1 MFKIN
6 HIFSGEN
13 IVQRFEMIR
22 FIILSFVLWLQF
34 PLTDGAGLGLNGLK
48 AMIGRYVRVR
58 QVATT
63 ERSNFVLRML
73 VGFRIIT
80 DEQRIVF
87 SEVMR

>member
-1 MFKIN
+1 M
-6 HIFSGEN
+6 
-13 IVQRFEMIR
+13 M
-22 FIILSFVLWLQF
+22 LSFVLWLQF
-34 PLTDGAGLGLNGLK
+34 PLTDGAGLGLHGFK

-87 SEVMR
+87 TEVMR